1 MRRAKI
7 GYINYKLNHFEEVYT
22 SPRWLVRIYKVKKN
36 SSRRTV
42 AFTPKNILDSPN
54 DLKKERKEDNEYF
67 FDN

>member
-7 GYINYKLNHFEEVYT
+7 GYINYELNHFEEVYT